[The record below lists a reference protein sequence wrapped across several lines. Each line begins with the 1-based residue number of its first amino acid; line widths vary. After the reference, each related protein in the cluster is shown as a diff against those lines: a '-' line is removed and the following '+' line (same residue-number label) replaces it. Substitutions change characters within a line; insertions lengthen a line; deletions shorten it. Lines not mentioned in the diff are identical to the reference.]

1 MNIHDQTK
9 KAVEEFENRF
19 GTKPWAVTKAPGRV
33 NLIGEHT
40 DYNGLPVLPAALDRN
55 IIIAFR
61 PNDDGQV
68 RITSPDE
75 RYDDTE
81 FEVSGKIPHAP
92 TGHWSNYA
100 RAASQAVVSEL
111 CREDMKLKGF
121 DCFVTGTIPEARGL
135 SSSSALVVAVA
146 LSLMEVNGISVSRQR
161 LSEVM
166 ARGERYVGTEG
177 GGMDQAVCLL
187 AEEGC
192 ALKIDFFPVRTE
204 PVPVSPDFTFV
215 AADSLVRAPKTE
227 STRLNYNKRTIECRL
242 GALIISCRLELAD
255 RVVRLGDLPGLIN
268 LSTPQMIE
276 SLLEE
281 NLPLNEYSM
290 AEISLA
296 SGLSH
301 KAIREK
307 ALTISDGSFYSEDKP
322 FLIRQRVKHIFSE
335 WLRVEMSCQAL
346 REGDRKVFGRLMN
359 ESHESCSKDFEISCP
374 ELDVLVDLG
383 RQCGAEGARL
393 TGAGFGGCAVFL
405 MKRGSAEE
413 FMERLEKAYYR
424 DWFPGNHKDMQGV
437 QFRQNESI
445 FEVIPSERASVLRLD
460 SE

>member
-1 MNIHDQTK
+1 MNKHDQ
-9 KAVEEFENRF
+9 AEEARVEFENRF
-19 GTKPWAVTKAPGRV
+19 GTKPWAVTLAPGRV

-55 IIIAFR
+55 IIIVFR

-135 SSSSALVVAVA
+135 SSSSALVVATA
-146 LSLMEVNGISVSRQR
+146 LSLMEVNRISVSRQR

-177 GGMDQAVCLL
+177 GGMDQTVCLL

-192 ALKIDFFPVRTE
+192 ALKIDFFPIRTE
-204 PVPVSPDFTFV
+204 PVPIPSDFSFV
-215 AADSLVRAPKTE
+215 TADSLVRAPKTE
-227 STRLNYNKRTIECRL
+227 NARLKYNKRAIECRL
-242 GALIISCRLELAD
+242 GALILSHRLGIAD
-255 RVVRLGDLPGLIN
+255 KATRLGDLPRLLG
-268 LSTPQMIE
+268 LSTPQMIKD
-276 SLLEE
+276 LLDEH
-281 NLPLNEYSM
+281 LPLDEYSID
-290 AEISLA
+290 EISSV
-296 SGLSH
+296 SGLSQDT
-301 KAIREK
+301 IREK
-307 ALTISDGSFYSEDKP
+307 ALTLSDGSFFPEDTP
-322 FLIRQRVKHIFSE
+322 FLIRHRVKHILTE
-335 WLRVEMSCQAL
+335 GLRVEKSCQAL
-346 REGDRKVFGRLMN
+346 SEGDSMAFGRLMN
-359 ESHESCSKDFEISCP
+359 ESHESCSKDFGISCP
-374 ELDVLVDLG
+374 ELDILVDLG

-405 MKRGSAEE
+405 IKSGDVETFMKRLEE
-413 FMERLEKAYYR
+413 EYYR
-424 DWFPGNHKDMQGV
+424 DWFPDNHKDMPGV

-445 FEVIPSERASVLRLD
+445 FEVIPSEGASVLRL
-460 SE
+460 